1 MGYFS
6 KFNRLSFREKLLFL
20 EALGYLYLA
29 KLMLWLFPF
38 RWCLRL
44 MREKGTMDHRPSQE
58 ELLLVKRAVG
68 RANRLAFWKN
78 VCLVQS
84 VAARWMLR
92 RRKFH
97 SEVFFG
103 VKSGE
108 ESSPIMAQAWVVSH
122 GMEVVNQGGVYEILL
137 KVSCLFC
144 CIMHIAY

>member
-1 MGYFS
+1 MAKLS
-6 KFNRLSFREKLLFL
+6 KLFKLSFPEKLLFF

-29 KLMLWLFPF
+29 KLMLMLFPF

-92 RRKFH
+92 RRKIH

-103 VKSGE
+103 VKPDE
-108 ESSPIMAQAWVVSH
+108 NTRIAAHAWVVSH
-122 GMEVVNQGGVYEILL
+122 GMEVVNQGGVFEILL

>member
-92 RRKFH
+92 RRKIH

-103 VKSGE
+103 VKPDE
-108 ESSPIMAQAWVVSH
+108 NTRIAAHAWVVSH
-122 GMEVVNQGGVYEILL
+122 GMEVVNQGGEYKILL
-137 KVSCLFC
+137 NV
-144 CIMHIAY
+144 

>member
-44 MREKGTMDHRPSQE
+44 MREQGTMDHRPPQE

-92 RRKFH
+92 RRKIH

-103 VKSGE
+103 VKPDE
-108 ESSPIMAQAWVVSH
+108 NTRIAAHAWVVSYD
-122 GMEVVNQGGVYEILL
+122 MEVVNQGGDYQVLL
-137 KVSCLFC
+137 KT
-144 CIMHIAY
+144 